1 MASKEYQI
9 RWKQGDYIKLGK
21 AVSDFNKKVKELQKI
36 EDRSVLPALERY
48 NYYKTGIQ
56 TRKEFNRVINSLRSF
71 LKEGAEE
78 IVESPSGNLITKW
91 ELKEARKGIKRGIQ
105 TLEDEIKE
113 FEKTKV
119 EKPYISQDEK
129 QKRAELK
136 NLRKFDTA
144 VGFDFKRLVWRGRKW
159 RELDRSMK
167 KAIQYRENY
176 MEAFENL
183 KGFKNYE
190 FFKNKLEEIKNPL
203 DFYDYI
209 QKSEIMSDLF
219 LWYDDNAQARVYGGF
234 STNEDSFNYALEVD
248 YKFKVDD
255 IRQDEFYDNNDL

>member
-36 EDRSVLPALERY
+36 EDKNVLPALERY

-71 LKEGAEE
+71 LKEGQEE
-78 IVESPSGNLITKW
+78 IVESPSGDLITKW
-91 ELKEARKGIKRGIQ
+91 ELKEARKGIKRGIE
-105 TLEDEIKE
+105 TLENEIKDY
-113 FEKTKV
+113 EKTKV
-119 EKPYISQDEK
+119 EKPYITQEEK
-129 QKRAELK
+129 QKRQELK
-136 NLRKFDTA
+136 NLRKFDKVT
-144 VGFDFKRLVWRGRKW
+144 GYDFKRLVWRGRKW
-159 RELDRSMK
+159 GELDREMK
-167 KAIQYRENY
+167 KATVYRENY

-190 FFKNKLEEIKNPL
+190 FFKNKLDEIKNPIE
-203 DFYDYI
+203 FFEYI

-248 YKFKVDD
+248 YNFKVDD
-255 IRQDEFYDNNDL
+255 VRQDEFYDNSDL